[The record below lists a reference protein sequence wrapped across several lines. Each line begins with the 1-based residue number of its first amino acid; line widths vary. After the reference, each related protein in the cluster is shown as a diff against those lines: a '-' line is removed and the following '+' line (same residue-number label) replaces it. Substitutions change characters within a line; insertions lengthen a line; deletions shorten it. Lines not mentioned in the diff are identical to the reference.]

1 MVDIRRVFIRRHH
14 FLESAS
20 VAWLAPIGGAE
31 NGLQWVFDVTMNED
45 QTTNRKEHGPQ
56 NTAPYRRRL
65 ARLCIAEILVYKTE
79 ILP

>member
-14 FLESAS
+14 LLESAS

-31 NGLQWVFDVTMNED
+31 NGLHGVLDVTMNED
-45 QTTNRKEHGPQ
+45 QTRNRKAHGPQ

-65 ARLCIAEILVYKTE
+65 ARLYIAEILVYKAE